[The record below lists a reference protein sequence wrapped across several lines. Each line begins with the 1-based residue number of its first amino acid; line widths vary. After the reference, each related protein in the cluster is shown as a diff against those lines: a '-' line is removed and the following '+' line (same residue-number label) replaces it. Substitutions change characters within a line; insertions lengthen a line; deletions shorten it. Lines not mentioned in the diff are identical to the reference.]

1 MSREDPK
8 STDFGKSVFSLVLL
22 VEISRI
28 PSLMVAFTIVL
39 DIDLYC
45 KQTKCQVQY
54 SGLNF
59 DELKRMD
66 GQVLVTIYEP
76 VNQTERT
83 LTCLTCLAR
92 VWATFYRNV

>member
-1 MSREDPK
+1 MCIEDPK
-8 STDFGKSVFSLVLL
+8 STDFEKSIFSLVLL
-22 VEISRI
+22 VEIARI

-45 KQTKCQVQY
+45 KLTKCQVQY

-59 DELKRMD
+59 DELIRTD
-66 GQVLVTIYEP
+66 CQVLVTIYEP

-83 LTCLTCLAR
+83 FDCLTCLAR
-92 VWATFYRNV
+92 CLGNIL